1 MREEVVNQPSKTELL
16 QRVRECNENHHPI
29 DYKLHVD
36 LANAKGKDLS
46 WDIFYEIL
54 KTPQEAETGYWNATN
69 VASALLMPVIR
80 KTYNS
85 SRNNRINESVN
96 EDFLSNVK
104 LAIQE
109 CIPGF
114 DKELSHFPNYIKLY
128 IAHVGYTYNK
138 DSSPYMERTTGF
150 RMYSQNAI
158 SDNSQANKDS
168 NYSKDP
174 YAQTKSTFKIEDEIE
189 KREKLK
195 NSSLFSNMVIRKRSL
210 NDENH
215 EQNFRDALEAKARK
229 EKLLI
234 DMDRITKWTEKH
246 KPDDT
251 ITIHGEE
258 YTKKEAKEYIAKI
271 AKEEI
276 EKCDKIIDED
286 FNQTI
291 INASYWKLFL
301 GGFTNFPEKIKEEV
315 VREMSEER
323 EDLDDEFDR

>member
-1 MREEVVNQPSKTELL
+1 MREELVNQPSRTELL
-16 QRVRECNENHHPI
+16 QRVRECNENNHPI

-36 LANAKGKDLS
+36 LANATGKNLS

-80 KTYNS
+80 KMYNS
-85 SRNNRINESVN
+85 NRNNRINESVN

-104 LAIQE
+104 MAIQE

-114 DKELSHFPNYIKLY
+114 DKDLSHFPNYIKLY

-138 DSSPYMERTTGF
+138 DSSPYMEKTTGIRIF
-150 RMYSQNAI
+150 SQNAI
-158 SDNSQANKDS
+158 SDNSQPSKDA

-174 YAQTKSTFKIEDEIE
+174 YANTKSNFKIEEELE
-189 KREKLK
+189 KRDKLR

-210 NDENH
+210 NDSEH
-215 EQNFRDALEAKARK
+215 EQGFLNAAEAKAKK
-229 EKLLI
+229 EKLLL

-246 KPDDT
+246 NSDDV
-251 ITIHGEE
+251 IKINGEE
-258 YTKKEAKEYIAKI
+258 YTKKEAKEYVARVT
-271 AKEEI
+271 KEKI
-276 EKCDKIIDED
+276 EKYDKIIDQD

-301 GGFTNFPEKIKEEV
+301 GGFTNFPERVKEDI
-315 VREMSEER
+315 VREINDDR
-323 EDLDDEFDR
+323 EDMEDER